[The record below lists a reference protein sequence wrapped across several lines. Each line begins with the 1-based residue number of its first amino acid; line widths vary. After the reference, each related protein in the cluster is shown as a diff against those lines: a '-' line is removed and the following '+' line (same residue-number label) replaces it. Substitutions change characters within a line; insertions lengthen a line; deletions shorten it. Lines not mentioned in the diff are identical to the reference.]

1 MGADGASPVQKTPA
15 AKAVAGAVEEVGFG
29 LYQLVPLFLTGGIF
43 LAEGAEMLVMGSIT
57 SLLHRHWELNPAV
70 RGGMVSIVFI
80 GFSVGNFISGQIGDR
95 FGRRT
100 SILLAYAMIAF
111 FGFATACSQGPGFM
125 IFLRFFVGIGCGIG
139 FPAAYSLMPEVAP
152 SGWRSSLNTL
162 MIGFM
167 PLGELI
173 GALVVLF
180 VDPELDNSARGC
192 SMDLYYPSR
201 ALMQPEL
208 CAWKTLCEM
217 SAIPAFL
224 FLILASKFLDESPQ
238 FLANC
243 GRFEECE
250 QVLQRMAKLNGS
262 ELDVEKLR
270 VAFSAPDADEGGEP
284 SPTSPSRSYS
294 FRHVVAELCSDDFL
308 PVVSFMCLAHVAKD
322 FGVFG
327 LSYMLPQ
334 YFVFLKN
341 LTAGVELMVVATLA
355 MPGVVLTYLCSR
367 IPGVSLVYW
376 MSGSAMLCSF
386 FGVGMLT
393 AAPESSAAPAAYMVK
408 LLAMSYFVFTV
419 SYTTAAFPA
428 RIRQTAVGICT
439 AAGRMGSIS
448 APLVFELSKEVTGS
462 FDFFVGCLMSLMAT
476 VSLLAPLL
484 LPKWGQEEEPL
495 LIESDGAKDY
505 ASCKSCCWGRLV
517 RDMAQRCDR
526 SAERATGV
534 RRLAFCGA
542 VWLASESFTAFVPAG
557 HQQRARSVR
566 VSGATPAALLLA
578 TLSAEARADDSDA
591 EGWSF
596 NPFYIVAFL
605 VVVGVVRLI
614 GWVFSLKPE
623 MDADADGY
631 RSTTL
636 RGRDSEEN
644 LQRRIAEMEAR
655 LALEEKQRQA
665 LIAGKATATR
675 GQDDVDDD
683 LFSSDLDAQ
692 LRAARNS

>member
-1 MGADGASPVQKTPA
+1 MGGDGASPVQKTPA

-125 IFLRFFVGIGCGIG
+125 ILLRFFVGVGCGIG

-201 ALMQPEL
+201 ALIQPEL

-243 GRFEECE
+243 GRYEECE
-250 QVLQRMAKLNGS
+250 EVLQRMAKLNGS
-262 ELDVEKLR
+262 QLDVEKLR
-270 VAFSAPDADEGGEP
+270 VAFSVPHAEEGSEP

-294 FRHVVAELCSDDFL
+294 FRHVVAELCSADFL
-308 PVVSFMCLAHVAKD
+308 PVVSFMCLAHIVKD

-376 MSGSAMLCSF
+376 MSGSAALCSF

-484 LPKWGQEEEPL
+484 LPRWGQEEAPL
-495 LIESDGAKDY
+495 LLESDGAKDY
-505 ASCKSCCWGRLV
+505 ASCKSC
-517 RDMAQRCDR
+517 A
-526 SAERATGV
+526 
-534 RRLAFCGA
+534 
-542 VWLASESFTAFVPAG
+542 
-557 HQQRARSVR
+557 
-566 VSGATPAALLLA
+566 
-578 TLSAEARADDSDA
+578 
-591 EGWSF
+591 
-596 NPFYIVAFL
+596 
-605 VVVGVVRLI
+605 
-614 GWVFSLKPE
+614 
-623 MDADADGY
+623 
-631 RSTTL
+631 
-636 RGRDSEEN
+636 
-644 LQRRIAEMEAR
+644 
-655 LALEEKQRQA
+655 
-665 LIAGKATATR
+665 
-675 GQDDVDDD
+675 
-683 LFSSDLDAQ
+683 
-692 LRAARNS
+692 

>member
-1 MGADGASPVQKTPA
+1 
-15 AKAVAGAVEEVGFG
+15 
-29 LYQLVPLFLTGGIF
+29 LFLTGGIF

-125 IFLRFFVGIGCGIG
+125 IFLRFFVGVGCGIG

-201 ALMQPEL
+201 ALIQPEL

-243 GRFEECE
+243 GRYEECE
-250 QVLQRMAKLNGS
+250 EVLQRMAKLNGS
-262 ELDVEKLR
+262 QLDVEKLR
-270 VAFSAPDADEGGEP
+270 VAFSVPHAEEGSEP

-294 FRHVVAELCSDDFL
+294 FRHVVAELCSADFL
-308 PVVSFMCLAHVAKD
+308 PVVSFMCLAHIVKD

-376 MSGSAMLCSF
+376 MSGSAALW
-386 FGVGMLT
+386 
-393 AAPESSAAPAAYMVK
+393 ASA
-408 LLAMSYFVFTV
+408 
-419 SYTTAAFPA
+419 
-428 RIRQTAVGICT
+428 
-439 AAGRMGSIS
+439 SIS
-448 APLVFELSKEVTGS
+448 LVQLLWCGHADGS
-462 FDFFVGCLMSLMAT
+462 AGKFGCARGLHGQVARNVILRLHCFLHDCCISGTHPPNSCWYLHCSRPHRINQRT
-476 VSLLAPLL
+476 PRLRVEQGSHRQFRLL
-484 LPKWGQEEEPL
+484 
-495 LIESDGAKDY
+495 
-505 ASCKSCCWGRLV
+505 CR
-517 RDMAQRCDR
+517 
-526 SAERATGV
+526 
-534 RRLAFCGA
+534 
-542 VWLASESFTAFVPAG
+542 VPY
-557 HQQRARSVR
+557 V
-566 VSGATPAALLLA
+566 
-578 TLSAEARADDSDA
+578 
-591 EGWSF
+591 
-596 NPFYIVAFL
+596 
-605 VVVGVVRLI
+605 
-614 GWVFSLKPE
+614 
-623 MDADADGY
+623 ADGY
-631 RSTTL
+631 CVIAGSTALAKMGPGRSTAI
-636 RGRDSEEN
+636 D
-644 LQRRIAEMEAR
+644 
-655 LALEEKQRQA
+655 
-665 LIAGKATATR
+665 
-675 GQDDVDDD
+675 
-683 LFSSDLDAQ
+683 
-692 LRAARNS
+692 